1 MRLYGDLDWIAP
13 PPEVVSVV
21 QQQFRQQHRPLP
33 QRKPQRRRLDSI
45 FVSRRMLA
53 VAGALAVVTIVLMGY
68 LLAVLL
74 TQHPSLT
81 ATASQ
86 VAGLMEIQPAGDPN
100 WKRLIVGSEIG
111 QGDRIRA
118 GIAGEAQIR
127 LPDNSLIMV
136 GDKAQLAFLQLA
148 ETDANGGQSVVVH
161 QYIGIAE
168 YNIEPQELGSS
179 WFEVETSSAEL
190 KVVGTKFSVEVT
202 DLQTTLVTVEEGL
215 VEITGLET
223 KIVAQNGQT
232 VNVRPKS
239 EPVIGQPTEVAPLEC
254 PKVSTETEPP
264 SCQ

>member
-1 MRLYGDLDWIAP
+1 MGADEAAQVQRHLDSNCSQCTEELAWLRETTSSMRLYGDLDWIAP

-33 QRKPQRRRLDSI
+33 QKKPQRRRLDSI

-86 VAGLMEIQPAGDPN
+86 VAGLMEIQPARDPN

-127 LPDNSLIMV
+127 
-136 GDKAQLAFLQLA
+136 
-148 ETDANGGQSVVVH
+148 
-161 QYIGIAE
+161 
-168 YNIEPQELGSS
+168 
-179 WFEVETSSAEL
+179 
-190 KVVGTKFSVEVT
+190 
-202 DLQTTLVTVEEGL
+202 
-215 VEITGLET
+215 
-223 KIVAQNGQT
+223 
-232 VNVRPKS
+232 
-239 EPVIGQPTEVAPLEC
+239 
-254 PKVSTETEPP
+254 
-264 SCQ
+264 